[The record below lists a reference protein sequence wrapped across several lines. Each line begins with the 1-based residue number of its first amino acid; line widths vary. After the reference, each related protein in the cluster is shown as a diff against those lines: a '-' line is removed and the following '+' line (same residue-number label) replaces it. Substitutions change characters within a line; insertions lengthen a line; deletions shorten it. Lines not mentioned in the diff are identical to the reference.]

1 MTNREIAAA
10 LDEVAD
16 LLEFQ
21 GANPFRVR
29 AYRNGARKV
38 GDAAPSLA
46 AVVEESGAK
55 ALTELDGIGKDLAEK
70 IGELAVGGSLAMLD
84 ELREQVPPGVLK
96 LMRVPG
102 LGPKKAAV
110 LHKELNISTLDQL
123 KAACEAEEVR
133 ALKGFGKKT
142 EETILAGVELAER
155 AGDRTRW
162 ADADA
167 VVQRLLEHFE
177 GLDAVKRREPAGS
190 YRRGKETVGDLDLLV
205 DVGEKM
211 NDDAVSQVMDR
222 FGEFEGVAEVIARGE
237 TKMSVR
243 LDSDLQID
251 LRCVPTESFGAAL
264 QYFTGSKEH
273 NVEVRGRAKAAGL
286 KVNEWGVFKTDTDE
300 RVAGESEDEVY
311 DALGLPAFPPELRE
325 NRREFALAEA
335 GDLPRLIEL
344 SDLRGD
350 LHMHT
355 TATDGKA
362 TLREMVAAARERGLE
377 YIAITDH
384 SKRVTMARGL
394 DETRLR
400 EQWAEIDRVNEEL
413 EEEGAKFKVLKGIEC
428 DILEAGPMD
437 LPDEVLADADWVIA
451 SLHYGQ
457 QQPRAKIMERLIGA
471 VEHPSVSIIAHPTGR
486 LIGRRAS
493 YDLAVDELIAA
504 VAEHGK
510 CLELNANP
518 ARLDLDDVHCAAAKE
533 AGVPIV
539 ISSDAH
545 STTGLD
551 VLRYG
556 VLQAR
561 RAGLE
566 WLDVFN
572 TSSYRHLQS
581 RKASGLFPTSSAA
594 WRRKKLTEKV
604 AYFINRLR
612 EVAERSDEA
621 TAQCCKGDAA
631 TSMGWLLERRIGE
644 LGNAW
649 NDVWCDGGWITK
661 FSFSTPSH
669 LVAEGWLVM
678 VQNQDKW
685 RLAPFYG
692 QFEFGESDL
701 KSYRLELGMRPTAF
715 DRPDEWS
722 IKYTQ
727 DDARDDALKKALAN
741 RDKWPVSFEV

>member
-10 LDEVAD
+10 IEEVAD

-38 GDAAPSLA
+38 GDASPSLA
-46 AVVEESGAK
+46 AVVDESGAA

-70 IGELAVGGSLAMLD
+70 IAELATGGSLAMLD

-110 LHKELNISTLDQL
+110 LHKELSISTLDQL

-205 DVGEKM
+205 DIGPKM
-211 NDDAVSQVMDR
+211 ESKGVNLVMDR
-222 FGEFEGVAEVIARGE
+222 FGEFEGVAEVIARGD

-251 LRCVPTESFGAAL
+251 LRCVPSESFGAAL

-286 KVNEWGVFKTDTDE
+286 KVNEWGVFKSDGGSETDE
-300 RVAGESEDEVY
+300 RVAGESEAEVY
-311 DALGLPAFPPELRE
+311 EALGLPAFPPELRE
-325 NRREFALAEA
+325 NRREFALAEE

-362 TLREMVAAARERGLE
+362 TLREMVAAARERSLE

-384 SKRVTMARGL
+384 SKRVTMAHGL
-394 DETRLR
+394 DEKRLR

-413 EEEGAKFKVLKGIEC
+413 AEEHGKRKGVPFRVLKGIEC

-437 LPDEVLADADWVIA
+437 LPDEVLAEADWVIA

-471 VEHPSVSIIAHPTGR
+471 VEHPSVAIIAHPTGR

-493 YDLAVDELIAA
+493 YDLAIDELIAA
-504 VAEHGK
+504 AAEHGK

-561 RAGLE
+561 RAGLTRE
-566 WLDVFN
+566 DVMNCQDPDGFQ
-572 TSSYRHLQS
+572 LG
-581 RKASGLFPTSSAA
+581 K
-594 WRRKKLTEKV
+594 
-604 AYFINRLR
+604 I
-612 EVAERSDEA
+612 
-621 TAQCCKGDAA
+621 TA
-631 TSMGWLLERRIGE
+631 
-644 LGNAW
+644 
-649 NDVWCDGGWITK
+649 
-661 FSFSTPSH
+661 
-669 LVAEGWLVM
+669 
-678 VQNQDKW
+678 
-685 RLAPFYG
+685 
-692 QFEFGESDL
+692 
-701 KSYRLELGMRPTAF
+701 
-715 DRPDEWS
+715 
-722 IKYTQ
+722 
-727 DDARDDALKKALAN
+727 
-741 RDKWPVSFEV
+741 